1 MSMSKKG
8 VLGITMC
15 ALMAAAGAAVL
26 SMPSG
31 GRSTAGPTATSAAGS
46 GGSASNANPDTR
58 EEAPSRYIVVYREA
72 ALAGYDGDIA
82 GLPAAPTIATTTSA
96 GVRAFGGVRRK
107 NRMDVKSPQARG
119 YVKYLERQQRA
130 HENKIGHALGRGL
143 KVHSRMQHA
152 LNAGLMDL
160 TSAEAER
167 VRQMPEVA
175 LVEEYREYKL
185 DSDVG
190 PRLIGA
196 EPIWNGTDPGSTG
209 AFQGEGIVVGI
220 IDTGINF
227 GSPSFAAVGSVD
239 GYQVINPLGAGTY
252 LGTCAPGG
260 VDEGRCNDKLIGGYD
275 FVCGAPGNAC
285 NVAGI
290 REEPGFGDT
299 NSHGSHTA
307 ATAAGNRRDAVYK
320 GTTVRISGVAPHANL
335 IAYDVCYTNIATGQ
349 GSCPNTSSAAAVDQ
363 AVADGVVDVLNF
375 SIGGG
380 AQPWSD
386 AVSLA
391 FLNAVDAGIYVAT
404 SAGNSGPGPNTMGHH
419 EPWTGSTAAATH
431 TRGSFAYLM
440 QITGPGTVP
449 DALKAII
456 LSEGSGGVAH
466 SAALPGTTPFM
477 VSAGINAVDDG
488 CAAYPAGTFQN
499 GIAMIRRGTCS
510 FAIKVNNAAA
520 AGAVAV
526 VIANNQA
533 GVILPSVPGT
543 TIPTF
548 SVVQTD
554 GNAIAAHSV
563 SNPGMTAAIG
573 YPPSPLPAAPD
584 VLAAFSS
591 RGPAANFDLIK
602 PDVTAPGVNILAVV
616 SGTTISGSEN
626 AVDLM
631 SGTSMASP
639 HHAGAAGLMR
649 QAQPTWTVPEIKSA
663 LAMTAKQ
670 EVFKEDSIT
679 PADAFA
685 KGSGRIQVDQAVRAG
700 LVLNETK
707 ANYLAAN
714 PATGGNVSSLNQ
726 PSMANGRCAES
737 CTFTRTFR
745 NTLTFRQSWTLKLAG
760 VKGTVSPA
768 LFTINPGESKAVKIT
783 VYTSTQPNDGSWA
796 FGSLTLQP
804 GSIGNPNQPVLRLPI
819 GVSVPPP
826 VLTLTPKSLDVALNA
841 GNNGSATF
849 NVANLGGSKLNY
861 NVDNTG
867 NGTYTTYDFNRG
879 AVSSGFRATTFTDPA
894 AAGNNAAQYAADDFV
909 LTEATRITSLFME
922 GFVVSGQPMGSV
934 ATNLS
939 WNIYRDV
946 NGMPEGHPLQ
956 APNLAVWSYTALPT
970 GTGIDLTGNNVRL
983 NLVAAGQNI
992 TLQPGRYWVMVSTR
1006 STFANRFAW
1015 YGSNGGDGTFRTI
1028 TITTAGAG
1036 AWASNNSFA
1045 GLSLQV
1051 RGEVACGAPWLG
1063 AATPTMGTLASS
1075 ASSNVQFQLNTAGL
1089 AAGSYA
1095 GYACFS
1101 SNDPFSPKVAGRVS
1115 LTVAPSP

>member
-1 MSMSKKG
+1 MSKKG
-8 VLGITMC
+8 ALGLAMC

-31 GRSTAGPTATSAAGS
+31 GRPPVAQSTNAGS
-46 GGSASNANPDTR
+46 GAGGAVSGYSNSQGRD
-58 EEAPSRYIVVYREA
+58 EAPGRYIVVYRED

-82 GLPAAPTIATTTSA
+82 GLPAPPTLASTSSA
-96 GVRAFGGVRRK
+96 KGSAVGHGRGKR
-107 NRMDVKSPQARG
+107 RMDVNSAQARG
-119 YVKYLERQQRA
+119 YVQYLERQQRD
-130 HENKIGHALGRGL
+130 HENKIGRALGHSL
-143 KVHSRMQHA
+143 KVHHRMQHA
-152 LNAGLMDL
+152 LNAEIVDL
-160 TSAEAER
+160 TPAEAAR
-167 VRQMPEVA
+167 VRQMSEVA
-175 LVEEYREYKL
+175 LVEEYREYQL

-196 EPIWNGTDPGSTG
+196 ESMWTGTTPGVPG
-209 AFQGEGIVVGI
+209 AYQGEGIVVGI

-227 GSPSFAAVGSVD
+227 GSPSFAAVSAVD
-239 GYQVINPLGAGTY
+239 GYQAVNPLGEGNY
-252 LGTCAPGG
+252 LGSCAPGG
-260 VDEGRCNDKLIGGYD
+260 VDEGRCNSKLIGGYD
-275 FVCGAPGNAC
+275 FVCGAPGGAC
-285 NVAGI
+285 GVTGI

-307 ATAAGNRRDAVYK
+307 STSAGNRRDVVYK
-320 GTTVRISGVAPHANL
+320 GTPVRISGVAPHANL
-335 IAYDVCYTNIATGQ
+335 VAYDVCYTVIATNQ
-349 GSCPNTSSAAAVDQ
+349 GSCPSTSSAAAVDQ

-380 AQPWSD
+380 GQPWSD
-386 AVSLA
+386 VVSLA

-440 QITGPGTVP
+440 QVTGPGTVP
-449 DALKAII
+449 DALKALI
-456 LSEGSGGVAH
+456 LAEGSGGVAH
-466 SAALPGTTPFM
+466 SAALPATTPFM
-477 VSAGINAVDDG
+477 VSAGINSVDDG
-488 CAAYPAGTFQN
+488 CAAYAAGTFQN

-510 FAIKVNNAAA
+510 FSIKVNNAAA
-520 AGAVAV
+520 AGAIAV

-533 GVILPSVPGT
+533 GSILPSVPGT
-543 TIPTF
+543 TIPVF
-548 SVVQTD
+548 SVVTAD
-554 GNAIAAHSV
+554 GNALAAFSA

-573 YPPSPLPAAPD
+573 YPPTPLPATPD

-591 RGPAANFDLIK
+591 RGPAANFDLVK

-616 SGTTISGSEN
+616 SGTAITGSEN

-639 HHAGAAGLMR
+639 HHAGAAGLIR

-685 KGSGRIQVDQAVRAG
+685 KGAGRIQVDQAVRAG
-700 LVLNETK
+700 LVLHETK

-737 CTFTRTFR
+737 CTFTRVFR

-768 LFTINPGESKAVKIT
+768 LFTINPGESKSVKIT
-783 VYTSTQPNDGSWA
+783 IYTSTQPNDGSWA

-819 GVSVPPP
+819 ATAVPPP
-826 VLTLTPKSLDVALNA
+826 AISLTSNNLSANVAT
-841 GNNGSATF
+841 GSNGSSTF
-849 NVANLGGSKLNY
+849 NVANLGGSKLNFT
-861 NVDNTG
+861 VDNTG
-867 NGTYTTYDFNRG
+867 TGIFTPYDFNKG
-879 AVSSGFRATTFTDPA
+879 AVTSGFRAVTFTDPA
-894 AAGNNAAQYAADDFV
+894 TAGNAAQYSADDFV

-922 GFVVSGQPMGSV
+922 GFVVSGQPLASV
-934 ATNLS
+934 TSNLS

-946 NGMPEGHPLQ
+946 GGSPEGHPLQ
-956 APNLAVWSYTALPT
+956 SPNLAVWSYTALPT
-970 GTGIDLTGNNVRL
+970 SAGVNLTGSNIRL
-983 NLVAAGQNI
+983 NLVAANQNV

-1006 STFANRFAW
+1006 STFANRWAW
-1015 YGSNGGDGTFRTI
+1015 YGSNGGDGSFSTI
-1028 TITTAGAG
+1028 NISTTGAG
-1036 AWASNNSFA
+1036 AWTANNSFA

-1051 RGEVACGAPWLG
+1051 RGEVLCGASWLG
-1063 AATPTMGTLASS
+1063 AATPTMATLASG
-1075 ASSNVQFQLNTAGL
+1075 ASSNVQFQLGTAGL
-1089 AAGSYA
+1089 AAGNYTA
-1095 GYACFS
+1095 YACFS
-1101 SNDPFSPKVAGRVS
+1101 SNDPFSPKVAGRIG
-1115 LTVAPSP
+1115 LTVAPAP

>member
-1 MSMSKKG
+1 MSMSKNG
-8 VLGITMC
+8 VLGIAMC

-31 GRSTAGPTATSAAGS
+31 GRSVDSIAASAVRP
-46 GGSASNANPDTR
+46 GGVVSNANPDGR
-58 EEAPSRYIVVYREA
+58 EEALSRYIVVYRED
-72 ALAGYDGDIA
+72 ALAGYHGDIA
-82 GLPAAPTIATTTSA
+82 GLPAPPTIAATTSA
-96 GVRAFGGVRRK
+96 GARSFGARGKR
-107 NRMDVKSPQARG
+107 RMDVRSPQARG
-119 YVKYLERQQRA
+119 YLQYLERQQRD
-130 HENKIGHALGRGL
+130 HENKISRALGRGL
-143 KVHSRMQHA
+143 KIHGRMQHA
-152 LNAGLMDL
+152 LNGGVMDL
-160 TSAEAER
+160 TSAEATR

-175 LVEEYREYKL
+175 LIEEYREYQL

-196 EPIWNGTDPGSTG
+196 EPIWNGTNPGSTG
-209 AFQGEGIVVGI
+209 AFQGEGVVFGI

-227 GSPSFAAVGSVD
+227 GSPSFAAVGPVD
-239 GYQVINPLGAGTY
+239 GYQAANPLGTGNY
-252 LGTCAPGG
+252 LGTCASGG
-260 VDEGRCNDKLIGGYD
+260 VDAGRCNDKLIGGYD
-275 FVCGAPGNAC
+275 FVCGAPGDAC
-285 NVAGI
+285 GVTGI

-307 ATAAGNRRDAVYK
+307 STAAGNRRDAVYK
-320 GTTVRISGVAPHANL
+320 STTVRISGVAPHANV
-335 IAYDVCYTNIATGQ
+335 IAYDVCYTTISTGQ
-349 GSCPNTSSAAAVDQ
+349 GSCPNTSSVAAVDQ
-363 AVADGVVDVLNF
+363 AVADGVVDVINF

-440 QITGPGTVP
+440 QVTGPGTVP
-449 DALKAII
+449 DALKAVI
-456 LSEGSGGVAH
+456 LSEGSGGIAH

-499 GIAMIRRGTCS
+499 AIAMIRRGTCS
-510 FAIKVNNAAA
+510 FSIKVNNAAA
-520 AGAVAV
+520 AGAAAV

-533 GVILPSVPGT
+533 GIILPSVPGT
-543 TIPTF
+543 TIPVF

-554 GNAIAAHSV
+554 GNAIAAYSV

-573 YPPSPLPAAPD
+573 YPPSPLPSTPD
-584 VLAAFSS
+584 VLASFSS

-616 SGTTISGSEN
+616 AGTTISGSEN

-631 SGTSMASP
+631 NGTSMASP

-663 LAMTAKQ
+663 LAMTAAQ
-670 EVFKEDSIT
+670 QVFKEDSIT

-707 ANYLAAN
+707 ANYLAAD
-714 PATGGNVSSLNQ
+714 PSTGGNVSALNQ

-737 CTFTRTFR
+737 CSFTRVFR
-745 NTLTFRQSWTLKLAG
+745 NTLSFRQSWTLKLAG

-768 LFTINPGESKAVKIT
+768 LFTINPGESKLVKVT

-796 FGSLTLQP
+796 FGSVTLQP
-804 GSIGNPNQPVLRLPI
+804 GSIGNPNQPLLRLPI
-819 GVSVPPP
+819 AVSVPPP
-826 VLTLTPKSLDVALNA
+826 VLALTPKSLSVALAA
-841 GNNGSATF
+841 GSNGTATF

-867 NGTYTTYDFNRG
+867 TGIYTPYDFNHG
-879 AVSSGFRATTFTDPA
+879 AVTSGFRSSTFTDPA
-894 AAGNNAAQYAADDFV
+894 TAGSAAQYSADDFV
-909 LTEATRITSLFME
+909 LTESTRVTSLFME
-922 GFVVSGQPMGSV
+922 GFVVSGQPIGST

-946 NGMPEGHPLQ
+946 GGNPEGHPLQ
-956 APNLAVWSYTALPT
+956 SPNLAVWTYTALPT
-970 GTGIDLTGNNVRL
+970 STAVDLTGNNIRL
-983 NLVAAGQNI
+983 NLVAAGQNVV
-992 TLQPGRYWVMVSTR
+992 LPPGRYWVMVSVRT
-1006 STFANRFAW
+1006 TFANRFAW
-1015 YGSNGGDGTFRTI
+1015 YGSPSGDGTFRTI

-1036 AWASNNSFA
+1036 AWASNNSFP
-1045 GLSLQV
+1045 GLALQV
-1051 RGEVACGAPWLG
+1051 RGEVSCGAPWLG
-1063 AATPTMGTLASS
+1063 AATPTMGTIASS
-1075 ASSNVQFQLNTAGL
+1075 ASSNVQFQLNTSGL

-1101 SNDPFSPKVAGRVS
+1101 SNDPFSPKVAGRV
-1115 LTVAPSP
+1115 TVAVSPSP